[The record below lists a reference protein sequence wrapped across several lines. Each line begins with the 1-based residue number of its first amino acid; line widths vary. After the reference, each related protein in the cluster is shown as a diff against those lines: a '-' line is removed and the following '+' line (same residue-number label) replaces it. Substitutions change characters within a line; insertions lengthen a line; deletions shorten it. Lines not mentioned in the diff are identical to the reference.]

1 MMDIDLRLLDIAKP
15 EHEFVRQGAREV
27 AMIKAIKFASVP
39 VTDQNRALDF
49 YTRKLGF
56 EVATDIPFD
65 DNQRW
70 IELRIQDSGTRLVLF
85 TPRGQEDRIGSFSN
99 IVFIADDVEETYRQ
113 LVARGVD
120 FVQQPKKADWGTA
133 AVFRDL
139 DGNSFVISSE

>member
-1 MMDIDLRLLDIAKP
+1 MIVVNQGLLERDKLQRHP
-15 EHEFVRQGAREV
+15 VGQGEPEV

-39 VTDQNRALDF
+39 VSDQDRALDF
-49 YTRKLGF
+49 YTQKLGF

-70 IELRIQDSGTRLVLF
+70 IELRIQDSETRLVLF

-99 IVFIADDVEETYRQ
+99 IVFVSDDVDETYRE
-113 LVARGVD
+113 LVARGVE
-120 FVQQPKKADWGTA
+120 FVQEPKKADWGTA
-133 AVFRDL
+133 AVLRDP